1 MSALKTNLDHLD
13 DDALVRSVQ
22 RGDAGAFESLVDRHL
37 QHVRAFIALKAP
49 VPQLVDEVAHEA
61 FVFAFQ
67 NIGEFKAGTS
77 FRAWLRA
84 IAWNL
89 LRQEVQRYSRSQ
101 AHRAR
106 YAEQKLWEMAQQR
119 VLRESPREAEYL
131 EECLEEI
138 AGTARELLT
147 LKYREER
154 STEEIARQFQRSLEW
169 VRVTLFRVRQQ
180 LKECIERKLS
190 TEAAR

>member
-1 MSALKTNLDHLD
+1 MNNPQFNYTDLD

-22 RGDAGAFESLVDRHL
+22 RGDAGAFEPLVDRHL
-37 QHVRAFIALKAP
+37 QHLRAFIALKAP
-49 VPQLVDEVAHEA
+49 VSQLVDEVAHEA

-67 NIGEFKAGTS
+67 HIEEFKAGTS

-89 LRQEVQRYSRSQ
+89 LRQEIQRFSRSQ

-106 YAEQKLWEMAQQR
+106 YAEQKLWELAQQR
-119 VLRESPREAEYL
+119 IERESPREVEYL

-138 AGTARELLT
+138 NGTARQLVA

-154 STEEIARQFQRSLEW
+154 SSEEIAQRLERSVAW
-169 VRVTLFRVRQQ
+169 VRVTLFRIRQQ
-180 LKECIERKLS
+180 LRDCIERKLAQ
-190 TEAAR
+190 EAS